1 MDNVTLIRV
10 ISGIGALIV
19 LGIIIWRRKRQSV
32 E

>member
-1 MDNVTLIRV
+1 MDATTIRI

-19 LGIIIWRRKRQSV
+19 LAVIIWRRKSRAA